1 MMSEEDIKN
10 HHKQIEELKNKKS
23 KGPDD
28 NRGPLD
34 LTKRIEILELLVTNL
49 MHRIIEL
56 EKNNSD
62 LQINTTYDWSTATK
76 KELINSLID

>member
-23 KGPDD
+23 KGLDD

-34 LTKRIEILELLVTNL
+34 LTKRIEILEFRN
-49 MHRIIEL
+49 
-56 EKNNSD
+56 EKLHKYNEKLTEEVRTLRRKLND
-62 LQINTTYDWSTATK
+62 K
-76 KELINSLID
+76 G

>member
-23 KGPDD
+23 KGLDD

-34 LTKRIEILELLVTNL
+34 LTKRIEILEFRN
-49 MHRIIEL
+49 
-56 EKNNSD
+56 EKLHKYNEKLTEEVRTLRRKLND
-62 LQINTTYDWSTATK
+62 K
-76 KELINSLID
+76 GR

>member
-23 KGPDD
+23 KGLDD

-34 LTKRIEILELLVTNL
+34 LTKRIEVLEFRN
-49 MHRIIEL
+49 
-56 EKNNSD
+56 EKLHKYNEK
-62 LQINTTYDWSTATK
+62 LTEEVRTLRRKLYDK
-76 KELINSLID
+76 G

>member
-23 KGPDD
+23 KGLDD

-34 LTKRIEILELLVTNL
+34 LTKRIEILEFWN
-49 MHRIIEL
+49 
-56 EKNNSD
+56 EKLHKYNEKLTEEVRTLRRKLND
-62 LQINTTYDWSTATK
+62 KGW
-76 KELINSLID
+76 

>member
-23 KGPDD
+23 KGLDA

-34 LTKRIEILELLVTNL
+34 LTKRIEILEFRN
-49 MHRIIEL
+49 
-56 EKNNSD
+56 EKLHKYN
-62 LQINTTYDWSTATK
+62 
-76 KELINSLID
+76 

>member
-23 KGPDD
+23 KGLDD

-34 LTKRIEILELLVTNL
+34 LTKRIEVLEFRN
-49 MHRIIEL
+49 
-56 EKNNSD
+56 EKLHKYNEKLTEEVRTLRRKLD
-62 LQINTTYDWSTATK
+62 DK
-76 KELINSLID
+76 G

>member
-23 KGPDD
+23 KGLDA

-34 LTKRIEILELLVTNL
+34 LTKRIEILEFRN
-49 MHRIIEL
+49 
-56 EKNNSD
+56 EKLHKYNEKLTEEVRTLRRKLND
-62 LQINTTYDWSTATK
+62 K
-76 KELINSLID
+76 G